1 MDRLQRLR
9 EMLAQQPTD
18 PFLNH
23 ALALE
28 EIKLGNDAAARSL
41 FESILQLD
49 PNYVGSYYHLGKLL
63 ERQGEEASAIEV
75 FDRGME
81 VAKKQGDNHALNEL
95 RGAYDNLI

>member
-18 PFLNH
+18 SFLNH

-28 EIKLGNDAAARSL
+28 EIKLGNDSSARSL
-41 FESILQLD
+41 FESILQRD
-49 PNYVGSYYHLGKLL
+49 PDYIGSYYHLGKLL
-63 ERQGEEASAIEV
+63 ERQGDESAAIDIYE
-75 FDRGME
+75 RGME
-81 VAKKQGDNHALNEL
+81 AAKKRGDHHALNEL

>member
-18 PFLNH
+18 SFLNH

-28 EIKLGNDAAARSL
+28 EIKLGNEATARTL
-41 FESILQLD
+41 FESILQRD
-49 PNYVGSYYHLGKLL
+49 PQYIGSYYHLGKLL
-63 ERQGEEASAIEV
+63 ERQGDETAAIEV
-75 FDRGME
+75 FERGME
-81 VAKKQGDNHALNEL
+81 VAQKLGDQHALNEL